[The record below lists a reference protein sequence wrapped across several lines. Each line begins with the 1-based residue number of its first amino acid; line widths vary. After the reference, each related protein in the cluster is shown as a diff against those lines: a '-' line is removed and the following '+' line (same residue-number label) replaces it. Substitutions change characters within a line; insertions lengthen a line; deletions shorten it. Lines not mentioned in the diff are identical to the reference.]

1 MKKLTLL
8 PLMAISGLLLTGCN
22 PQNMLNYSLDP
33 RLPKVLNVK
42 SIVDSTSVGFEWQ
55 PLDRKGVDG
64 VNIYRTEANT
74 YVNSSQKEAKKIG
87 SVSSKYAS
95 HYVDTGLEQNSRYT
109 YTFTTT
115 KGDKESAYGKVIEI
129 KTLGELAPVTFFQ
142 GAQKT
147 TRTIKLIW
155 RPHPNKKIEKYYV
168 QRSVNK
174 ENWKRIATVSNRLMS
189 EYIDN
194 YVVSGKTH
202 QYRII
207 AIGFD
212 GSRSK
217 STAPVTIL
225 AK

>member
-1 MKKLTLL
+1 MQKLTLL

-22 PQNMLNYSLDP
+22 PKNMLNYSLDP
-33 RLPKVLNVK
+33 KLPKVLNVK
-42 SIVDSTSVGFEWQ
+42 SMVDSTSVGFEWQ
-55 PLDRKGVDG
+55 PLDRKGIDG
-64 VNIYRTEANT
+64 VNVYRTKANA
-74 YVNSSQKEAKKIG
+74 YLDSAQKEAEKIG

-95 HYVDTGLEQNSRYT
+95 HYVDTGLQQNSKYT

-115 KGDKESAYGKVIEI
+115 KGDSESSYGEVINI
-129 KTLGELAPVTFFQ
+129 KTLSAMPMVTFFQ
-142 GAQKT
+142 GVQKT
-147 TRTIKLIW
+147 NRTIKLIW
-155 RPHPNKKIEKYYV
+155 RPHQDKKVSKYQV

-174 ENWKRIATVSNRLMS
+174 EDWKRIATVSNRLMS

-194 YVVSGKTH
+194 YIVSGKTH

-212 GSRSK
+212 GSSSK
-217 STAPVTIL
+217 FSHPVTIL

>member
-1 MKKLTLL
+1 MRKLTLL

-22 PQNMLNYSLDP
+22 PKNMMNYSLDP
-33 RLPKVLNVK
+33 KLPKVLNVK
-42 SIVDSTSVGFEWQ
+42 ALVDSTSVGFEWQ
-55 PLDRKGVDG
+55 PLDKQGIDG
-64 VNIYRTEANT
+64 VNIYRTEANA
-74 YVNSSQKEAKKIG
+74 YVGSQQKEAIKIG
-87 SVSSKYAS
+87 SISSKYAS
-95 HYVDTGLEQNSRYT
+95 HYVDKGLQQNSRYT

-115 KGDKESAYGKVIEI
+115 KGDRESSYGKVIEV
-129 KTLGELAPVTFFQ
+129 KTLGLLPSVTFFQ
-142 GAQKT
+142 GVQKT

-155 RPHPNKKIEKYYV
+155 RPHQDKKVAKYQV

-174 ENWKRIATVSNRLMS
+174 EDWKRIATVSNRLMS

-194 YVVSGKTH
+194 YVVSGKNH

-217 STAPVTIL
+217 PTHPVTIL
-225 AK
+225 AR